1 MIALLNMS
9 ESKKSNSDENT
20 SGPEGPRDTTAYASP
35 DSPVPSL
42 EWHIT
47 DVCNYR
53 CEYCCERQ
61 FDPARPHEGMMPD
74 DLVEKVLETT
84 ARLPGKWHAKFASGE
99 PTLHPRFIEA
109 AGRLCEQ
116 GHQVAL
122 TTNFS
127 MNKDKQKKL
136 VEECGENLDFVTASL
151 HLSQTDVE
159 SFTDR
164 VLHFQSVK
172 QPATGFSVN
181 TVMLPENFEELKN
194 LYDELTES
202 GITVNFQVLKA
213 EKGFREYSDEIEEYI
228 KDKTVKSTGLLR
240 NKNFYGRYC
249 HTGELFF
256 IIKPDGDCLRCY
268 SQRALW
274 NYLGS
279 ISDGSFARY
288 DGPRP
293 CLSPYC
299 NCLLPANR
307 GMIEY
312 HTQSTFMER
321 VSHMLREGARG
332 WRLELKNR
340 RKGPRKK

>member
-1 MIALLNMS
+1 MIALFNMS
-9 ESKKSNSDENT
+9 DLKESNANEYT
-20 SGPEGPRDTTAYASP
+20 SGPEVSRDTGCAP
-35 DSPVPSL
+35 KKSPVPSL

-74 DLVEKVLETT
+74 DLVDKALETT
-84 ARLPGKWHAKFASGE
+84 GKLPGKWHAKFASGE
-99 PTLHPRFIEA
+99 PTLHPRFIEV
-109 AGRLCEQ
+109 AGKLCRQ

-127 MNKDKQKKL
+127 MSKDKQKKL

-164 VLHFQSVK
+164 ALHFQSVK
-172 QPATGFSVN
+172 HPATDFSVN
-181 TVMLPENFEELKN
+181 TVMLPEKFNELQK
-194 LYDELTES
+194 LYDELTGR
-202 GITVNFQVLKA
+202 GITVNFQVQKA
-213 EKGFREYSDEIEEYI
+213 EKGFYEYSPEIEEYI
-228 KDKTVKSTGLLR
+228 KYKTVKSTALLR
-240 NKNFYGRYC
+240 NKNFYGRSC

-279 ISDGSFARY
+279 IKDGTFARY
-288 DGPRP
+288 EGPRP
-293 CLSPYC
+293 CLSQYC

-312 HTQSTFMER
+312 DTQSTVMER
-321 VSHMLREGARG
+321 GSHMMRAATKG
-332 WRLELKNR
+332 WRLELKDR
-340 RKGPRKK
+340 RKKSRKK